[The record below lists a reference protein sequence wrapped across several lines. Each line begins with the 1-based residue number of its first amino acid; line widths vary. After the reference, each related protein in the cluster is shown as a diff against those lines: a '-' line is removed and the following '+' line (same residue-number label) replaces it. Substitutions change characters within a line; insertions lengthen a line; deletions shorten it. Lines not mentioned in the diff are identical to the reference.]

1 MLEQINN
8 RTEKTK
14 ELWARKQC
22 DLGDTPSQRPLQSP
36 LYHLSCTLYDY
47 LVQPPAVEKWE
58 ESLGLLQSHMLWL
71 HGARR

>member
-14 ELWARKQC
+14 SCGHGNNVIWVTLPPQW
-22 DLGDTPSQRPLQSP
+22 PLQSP